1 MRCWAVIFF
10 IPFMAFGQGQEIAQ
24 TSRLTYYFS
33 LYSQADG
40 PATVDVDA
48 VADFANKLE
57 QKRTSFRKEKD
68 FLEYLFVRTHRQFLK
83 TFEEQSSFRDLT
95 ENKKYNCLSG
105 TALYAL
111 LLDHFHIP
119 YRIMETNYHIF
130 VLATTAEGTVLL
142 EATDPLHGFVDKDK
156 VIEARID
163 QYKQNALRSGAP
175 SKTYYKYEAN
185 LYNEVNLDQL
195 LGLLHYNLSVV
206 AFNAREFPVA
216 VQHLGKALDLYASP
230 RIEEFSR
237 ILILSVVGS
246 DLDVS
251 VKEKYLRSIQ
261 SLRKKQLAMTASVQ

>member
-1 MRCWAVIFF
+1 VVIFF
-10 IPFMAFGQGQEIAQ
+10 IPFVAFGQGQETAQ

-40 PATVDVDA
+40 PTAVDVDA
-48 VADFANKLE
+48 VADFANKLD
-57 QKRTSFRKEKD
+57 QKRTSFRNEKD
-68 FLEYLFVRTHRQFLK
+68 FLEYLFVKTHRQFLK
-83 TFEEQSSFRDLT
+83 TFAEQCSFRDLM
-95 ENKKYNCLSG
+95 EKKTYNCLSG
-105 TALYAL
+105 TAIYAL

-130 VLATTAEGTVLL
+130 VLATTSEGTVLL
-142 EATDPLHGFVDKDK
+142 EATDPLHGFVDKDN
-156 VIEARID
+156 VVQARID
-163 QYKQNALRSGAP
+163 QYKQNTLRTSAP
-175 SKTYYKYEAN
+175 SKTYYKYETN

-206 AFNAREFPVA
+206 AFNAREFPLA

-230 RIEEFSR
+230 RMEEFSR
-237 ILILSVVGS
+237 ILMLSVVAS

-261 SLRKKQLAMTASVQ
+261 SLRKKQLALTASAQ